1 MAGGT
6 FTVSEFVVEMNFDAS
21 KVLRGLESL
30 ERKSQATAVKIE
42 KQLNSAFLRLNGAQ
56 KTGDMFAR
64 IQRQAS
70 QTATHIQRE
79 LQRGFAVGGVGTGMF
94 TRYESEGVR
103 AAERVREALRE
114 TSRAGRPESGSNP
127 RPYTPRPRQ
136 GLAGA
141 DAIRDIHQR
150 QTTSSFYGNMQL
162 RNPEQAADYR
172 RRLDALRNES
182 LMNNRSMAEFR
193 QSLRALNFE
202 FGQTMRQASMQC
214 SQQRLAA
221 ANQSGGIGGG
231 MFGKLGGAAAA
242 LTLAFAA
249 LNQTVEFF
257 NQSLEE
263 GRKRERSNLMMK
275 SAFGDNA
282 GERTRQV
289 DAIADKYGVDKVTMR
304 ETYAKSRSS
313 FDIKKFSDADVLK
326 MMEEQQ
332 VYATAKGV
340 TVDELSRANVG
351 LRQIAGNSSVTKEDF
366 NQLVENVPALAQD
379 LARTLNVSSGEVYK
393 KLKTMTPADV
403 VAIVNKTIEQSNERN
418 NSKELA
424 ANSFSAT
431 EGRYYA
437 AIKDAQNKFFSGFAP
452 GLIAF
457 YEKMTRII
465 TDNSDILV
473 QAGEWVGDF
482 LLGVANAVEWIVR
495 LTKAYIEFNS
505 ATKKFTSD
513 MLDAVKGWFVEMFN
527 SLPDWVR
534 KPILAFGNSLMN
546 SFSEIFNW
554 ILDKLES
561 IPGFGKLI
569 QEARQQSRIE
579 SAANTLNDDL
589 MAINPK
595 PLFAQYDVAE
605 MFPGLYSPVPALT
618 QLPQTSSSQSQRILV
633 EVKSDPQ
640 KSQQSI
646 DVNLRYPDG
655 YVQTIKADFENSLN
669 NRLESQIMTA
679 QGLGGSWQSPGQN
692 AGFSPSLLR
701 R

>member
-1 MAGGT
+1 MAGT
-6 FTVSEFVVEMNFDAS
+6 FTVSEFVVELNFDAS

-30 ERKSQATAVKIE
+30 ERKSQTTAVKIE
-42 KQLNSAFLRLNGAQ
+42 KSLNGAFSRLNGAQ
-56 KTGDMFAR
+56 KTGGMFAR

-94 TRYESEGVR
+94 TRYEAEGVR

-114 TSRAGRPESGSNP
+114 TARAGRPEPGSNP

-136 GLAGA
+136 GLSGA
-141 DAIRDIHQR
+141 EAIRDVHQR

-162 RNPEQAADYR
+162 RNPELARQYTQ
-172 RRLDALRNES
+172 RLNALRNES

-202 FGQTMRQASMQC
+202 FGQTMRQASMQR

-221 ANQSGGIGGG
+221 ANQGGGGIGL
-231 MFGKLGGAAAA
+231 GKLGGAATA
-242 LTLAFAA
+242 LAVAFAA

-263 GRKRERSNLMMK
+263 GRKRERSNLMLK

-304 ETYAKSRSS
+304 ESYAKSRSS

-379 LARTLNVSSGEVYK
+379 LARALNISSGEVYK

-424 ANSFSAT
+424 AKSFSAT
-431 EGRYYA
+431 EGRYDA

-473 QAGEWVGDF
+473 QAGGWVGDF
-482 LLGVANAVEWIVR
+482 LLGVANAVEWIVK

-513 MLDAVKGWFVEMFN
+513 MLDAVKGWLVEMFN

-546 SFSEIFNW
+546 CFSEIFNW

-561 IPGFGKLI
+561 IPGFGRLV
-569 QEARQQSRIE
+569 QETRQQSRIE

-589 MAINPK
+589 MVINPK

-605 MFPGLYSPVPALT
+605 MFPGLYSPVPTFAPV
-618 QLPQTSSSQSQRILV
+618 PQTSSSQSQRILV

-669 NRLESQIMTA
+669 NRLESRIMTA
-679 QGLGGSWQSPGQN
+679 QGLGGGWQSPGQN
-692 AGFSPSLLR
+692 AGYSPSTLKSR
-701 R
+701 